1 MIMLRRYFAYI
12 RVSTLRQG
20 QQGTSLEEQ
29 REAIRQYALR
39 WNLHVSEEFEEKETA
54 AKLGRPIFNQML
66 KALKQGRA
74 DGVIIH
80 KIDRSARNLKDWADL
95 GELIDS
101 GIEVHFAN
109 ESLDL
114 HSRGGRL
121 SADIQA
127 VVASDY
133 IRNLREETRKG
144 FYGRLKQGLYP
155 RPAPVGYLDCGKGQP
170 KAVDPTQGPL
180 VKKTFE
186 LYATGKWGLN
196 ALAEKMHA
204 LGLRNKNGKKVTRN
218 GLSKLLHNPFYLG
231 VIKVQTQGE
240 TYAGQHHPIITQ
252 GIFNRVQTVLEGKN
266 IKAKEHHQMLF
277 RRLLRCAECHVRL
290 IGEVQK
296 RHIYYRCHTKTCQQK
311 SIREEDV
318 EAALLPLLKQLRF
331 KREENKAIRRN
342 LKLQYKSIEEFRVA
356 RAKSLHLQIKQIQSR
371 LAKMIDAYID
381 GIVEKDTYL
390 QKKNLLVMEEN
401 AAKRLLE
408 NLDESEQAVIKRVEG
423 IVELVNNAYLS
434 YKLAYFG
441 QRREIIEIITSN
453 LSVENKRLIVT
464 LKSPFE
470 MISQHRKLIDGS
482 PQRATDR
489 TVVALLSQ
497 LFAYFKD
504 HPEHDLMLQ
513 KTRSLDGQ
521 LALALKISEQ
531 SRFLNKAA

>member
-1 MIMLRRYFAYI
+1 MLKRYFSYI

-29 REAIRQYALR
+29 REAIKQYALR
-39 WNLHVSEEFEEKETA
+39 WNLHVAEEFEEKETA

-66 KALKQGRA
+66 RALKQGKA

-95 GELIDS
+95 GELIDR

-170 KAVDPTQGPL
+170 KAIDPIQGPL

-186 LYATGKWGLN
+186 LYATGKWGLD
-196 ALAEKMHA
+196 ALVEKMYA

-218 GLSKLLHNPFYLG
+218 GLSSVLHNPFYLG
-231 VIKVQTQGE
+231 VIKIQTRGE
-240 TYAGQHHPIITQ
+240 TYAGRHRPIITR
-252 GIFNRVQTVLEGKN
+252 GIFDRVQDVLEGRN
-266 IKAKEHHQMLF
+266 IKAVTHHQMLF
-277 RRLLRCAECHVRL
+277 RRLLECAGCHLRL
-290 IGEVQK
+290 IGESQK
-296 RHIYYRCHTKTCQQK
+296 GHIYYRCHTKNCPQK
-311 SIREEDV
+311 SIREEEV
-318 EAALLPLLKQLRF
+318 EAALIPLLKQLQFGR
-331 KREENKAIRRN
+331 KESEAIRRN
-342 LKLQYKSIEEFRVA
+342 LRQQYENIEEFREA
-356 RAKSLHLQIKQIQSR
+356 RAKSLRLQIEQIQNR
-371 LAKMIDAYID
+371 LSKTIDAYID

-390 QKKNLLVMEEN
+390 QKKNALVMEEN

-408 NLDESEQAVIKRVEG
+408 NLDEGEREVIRRVEG
-423 IVELVNNAYLS
+423 IIELVNNAYLS
-434 YKLAYFG
+434 YKMAYPG
-441 QRREIIEIITSN
+441 QRREIVEIITSN
-453 LSVENKRLIVT
+453 LSVENKRLIVK

-470 MISQHRKLIDGS
+470 IIHQHRKLADGS
-482 PQRATDR
+482 PQRATGR
-489 TVVALLSQ
+489 TTFALVRQLLRYFTKNPDPEPIYTRRELRLVVVQ
-497 LFAYFKD
+497 
-504 HPEHDLMLQ
+504 ML
-513 KTRSLDGQ
+513 K
-521 LALALKISEQ
+521 
-531 SRFLNKAA
+531 